1 MTGVVAA
8 VSAAICSDGDS
19 LRVGVEASVLSRKY
33 FGNYAA
39 REATRPYTSKSLNP
53 KTRLIPSHRKKHIS
67 MKKIT
72 AVFFSACI
80 IVGVGCHWI
89 GVRGNGHLKTNQRA
103 ISAFA
108 TVYASGAFTIEW
120 RNGAPALSIT
130 TDENLL
136 SYIDSQVSGD
146 TLHLHTRENIWP
158 THGIKVVISSP
169 TRTGA
174 KISGAVRLTANQLSG
189 SRFAF
194 ESTGASRVTLDGN
207 IDELLA
213 EMTGASE
220 LTASALQTKTAE
232 ISTTGAADADIA
244 VSETLKVAITGAGK
258 VSYSGNP
265 KTIEKHI
272 TGAGSIRHRD

>member
-1 MTGVVAA
+1 
-8 VSAAICSDGDS
+8 
-19 LRVGVEASVLSRKY
+19 
-33 FGNYAA
+33 
-39 REATRPYTSKSLNP
+39 
-53 KTRLIPSHRKKHIS
+53 

-72 AVFFSACI
+72 IVFLAACI
-80 IVGVGCHWI
+80 ALVAGCNWVGI
-89 GVRGNGHLKTNQRA
+89 RGNGHIKTDERT

-108 TVYASGAFTIEW
+108 NIDASGTFQIEW
-120 RNGAPALSIT
+120 KSGAPTLSIK

-136 SYIDSQVSGD
+136 PYIDNQISGE
-146 TLHLHTRENIWP
+146 TLHLRTHEQIWP

-174 KISGAVRLTANQLSG
+174 KISGAVKLTANQLSG
-189 SRFAF
+189 PRFAL
-194 ESTGASRVTLDGN
+194 ESTGAAEVELDGN

-213 EMTGASE
+213 DMTGASE
-220 LTASALQTKTAE
+220 LHAGGLQTKTTE
-232 ISTTGAADADIA
+232 ISTTGAADAEIA

-272 TGAGSIRHRD
+272 SGAGSIRHRD

>member
-1 MTGVVAA
+1 
-8 VSAAICSDGDS
+8 
-19 LRVGVEASVLSRKY
+19 
-33 FGNYAA
+33 
-39 REATRPYTSKSLNP
+39 
-53 KTRLIPSHRKKHIS
+53 

-72 AVFFSACI
+72 IVFLAACI
-80 IVGVGCHWI
+80 ALVAGCNWVGI
-89 GVRGNGHLKTNQRA
+89 RGNGHIKTDERT

-108 TVYASGAFTIEW
+108 NIDSSGTFQIEWKSGAPT
-120 RNGAPALSIT
+120 LSIK

-136 SYIDSQVSGD
+136 PYIDNQISGE
-146 TLHLHTRENIWP
+146 TLHLRTHEQIWP

-174 KISGAVRLTANQLSG
+174 KTSGAVKFTGNQLSG
-189 SRFAF
+189 ARFAL
-194 ESTGASRVTLDGN
+194 ESTGAAEVKLDGN

-213 EMTGASE
+213 DMTCAGE
-220 LTASALQTKTAE
+220 LHAGGLQTKTTE
-232 ISTTGAADADIA
+232 IATTGAADAEIA

-272 TGAGSIRHRD
+272 SGAGSIRHRD